1 MPNFNV
7 LLEGAWLVRDVKTED
22 DAIGVAISEAGKR
35 LNQRKMDFVEVEVG
49 QWDCPEC
56 NEPLDGVFLVAST
69 ALVALL
75 FEIKIFNAESEEHAG
90 RIAKSTVGKA
100 LGTIPLRVIEAEQEA
115 DQRTPVVRDQL
126 HPVQPEF
133 VQQRQQV
140 PLHRG
145 DVVPPIR
152 GLRAA
157 RPAQIR
163 RDHPR

>member
-7 LLEGAWLVRDVKTED
+7 LLEGAWLVRVVKTEN

-56 NEPLDGVFLVAST
+56 NEPLDGVFLVASM

-90 RIAKSTVGKA
+90 RIAKSTGGKA
-100 LGTIPLRVIEAEQEA
+100 LGTIPLRVLETEKI
-115 DQRTPVVRDQL
+115 
-126 HPVQPEF
+126 
-133 VQQRQQV
+133 
-140 PLHRG
+140 G
-145 DVVPPIR
+145 
-152 GLRAA
+152 
-157 RPAQIR
+157 
-163 RDHPR
+163 

>member
-7 LLEGAWLVRDVKTED
+7 LLEGAWLVRDVKTEN

-56 NEPLDGVFLVAST
+56 NEPLDGVFLVSNT

-100 LGTIPLRVIEAEQEA
+100 LGTIPLRVIEAEQ
-115 DQRTPVVRDQL
+115 
-126 HPVQPEF
+126 
-133 VQQRQQV
+133 
-140 PLHRG
+140 
-145 DVVPPIR
+145 IN
-152 GLRAA
+152 
-157 RPAQIR
+157 
-163 RDHPR
+163 

>member
-100 LGTIPLRVIEAEQEA
+100 LGTIPLRVIEAEQ
-115 DQRTPVVRDQL
+115 
-126 HPVQPEF
+126 
-133 VQQRQQV
+133 
-140 PLHRG
+140 
-145 DVVPPIR
+145 IN
-152 GLRAA
+152 
-157 RPAQIR
+157 
-163 RDHPR
+163 

>member
-49 QWDCPEC
+49 QWDCPKC
-56 NEPLDGVFLVAST
+56 DEPLAGVFLVAST

-90 RIAKSTVGKA
+90 RIAKSIIGKA
-100 LGTIPLRVIEAEQEA
+100 LGSIPLQ
-115 DQRTPVVRDQL
+115 VVEVT
-126 HPVQPEF
+126 VQN
-133 VQQRQQV
+133 
-140 PLHRG
+140 G
-145 DVVPPIR
+145 DLSR
-152 GLRAA
+152 
-157 RPAQIR
+157 
-163 RDHPR
+163 

>member
-7 LLEGAWLVRDVKTED
+7 LMEGAWLVRDVRTED

-56 NEPLDGVFLVAST
+56 QGPLAGVFLVAST

-90 RIAKSTVGKA
+90 RIAKSIVGRA
-100 LGTIPLRVIEAEQEA
+100 LGSVPLRVIE
-115 DQRTPVVRDQL
+115 
-126 HPVQPEF
+126 
-133 VQQRQQV
+133 
-140 PLHRG
+140 
-145 DVVPPIR
+145 VVP
-152 GLRAA
+152 
-157 RPAQIR
+157 QE
-163 RDHPR
+163 